1 MASALEKVVQAMSI
15 LSNIEQKLYRTNFKS
30 EDLRQQAYL
39 AVHATVSRN
48 KEVSRT
54 YIVNKQHSES
64 ELDKVLTHLLF
75 IDHTKCV
82 ELTNK
87 LIASFQISTKQI
99 FSLNAEE
106 KEELLLMVEDLLL
119 NGWGKGEV
127 CYEKLRLS
135 PNNQCSLSLWLNTQN
150 ILKSEKYTKLLSLLS
165 KRIDDS
171 EVYLDTLNKVF
182 TSGNRRYN
190 PSILSKS
197 YELLLEKNWRS
208 NWAHNSNYFILPDEE
223 ALLSNLVFME
233 EI

>member
-1 MASALEKVVQAMSI
+1 MASALEKVEQAMSN
-15 LSNIEQKLYRTNFKS
+15 LSNIEQKLYRANFKS

-39 AVHATVSRN
+39 AVHAAVLRN

-54 YIVNKQHSES
+54 YIITKQHSES
-64 ELDKVLTHLLF
+64 ELDKVLSHLLF
-75 IDHTKCV
+75 IDHTKSV

-87 LIASFQISTKQI
+87 LIANLQISTKQI
-99 FSLNAEE
+99 LSLSVEE
-106 KEELLLMVEDLLL
+106 KEELLSMVEDLLL

-127 CYEKLRLS
+127 YYEKLRLS
-135 PNNQCSLSLWLNTQN
+135 PNNQCCLSNWIKTQSIS
-150 ILKSEKYTKLLSLLS
+150 ILDKYAKLLSLLS

-171 EVYLDTLNKVF
+171 EVYSETLNKVF

-197 YELLLEKNWRS
+197 YELLLEKNWRN
-208 NWAHNSNYFILPDEE
+208 NWAHNSNYLILPDEE